1 MVDRIY
7 GLGSCGPLQLHPLFG
22 LPIPATVDLQ
32 KQSSRE
38 MGRRGHTAL
47 LSLLLSL
54 VLFYV
59 FEHESI
65 VRAVSIPAKFDGF
78 VYNYTGTGIDSIII
92 EAFFDPVCPDSRDA
106 WPPLKRAIA
115 YYAPRVS
122 LIVHPFALP
131 WVILSLDL
139 VSWEKRVFSVFSA
152 TKHGFPFLL
161 ASCGFGGVCA
171 GFVVLRLLYRNIIL
185 TLSSF
190 LRRIWEPISHFLE
203 IHEFFLI
210 ISLNF
215 SLIWL
220 EKTSNNLLLPSVYIN
235 SILLQSNT

>member
-54 VLFYV
+54 VLFSV
-59 FEHESI
+59 FEPESI

-131 WVILSLDL
+131 
-139 VSWEKRVFSVFSA
+139 
-152 TKHGFPFLL
+152 
-161 ASCGFGGVCA
+161 
-171 GFVVLRLLYRNIIL
+171 
-185 TLSSF
+185 
-190 LRRIWEPISHFLE
+190 
-203 IHEFFLI
+203 
-210 ISLNF
+210 
-215 SLIWL
+215 
-220 EKTSNNLLLPSVYIN
+220 
-235 SILLQSNT
+235 